1 MDLDLPP
8 TLTAILAGF
17 ISGFV
22 VSVPVGPVNLTIMN
36 EGARRGFKWAARIG
50 LGATCMEVLYCVL
63 AFTSFAAF
71 FQNNDIKAAMEVFS
85 FAFMLFLG
93 MKFLMAKSVPKLDRL
108 EERIEKSIEGGIE
121 KRFHPTSGFMTGF
134 VRTLANPGVLLCW
147 IVLSAYFISRGW
159 VEPTMRGKLFCILG
173 VAGGVGG
180 WFFGLS
186 WGAALG
192 HGRFTD
198 RTMRRM
204 EIGSGIGLLALGVIH
219 GIHLAWQLAK
229 VRGMA

>member
-1 MDLDLPP
+1 MFSLPP
-8 TLTAILAGF
+8 TLTALLAGF
-17 ISGFV
+17 LSGFI
-22 VSVPVGPVNLTIMN
+22 VSVPVGPVNITIMN
-36 EGARRGFKWAARIG
+36 EGARRGFRWAALIG
-50 LGATCMEVLYCVL
+50 LGATFMEVLYCIL

-71 FQNNDIKAAMEVFS
+71 FQDKDIKAAIEVFS

-93 MKFLMAKSVPKLDRL
+93 VKFLLPKSVPQLDNL
-108 EERIEKSIEGGIE
+108 EHRIEKTIEDGIE

-147 IVLSAYFISRGW
+147 IILSASFVSRGW
-159 VEPTMRGKLFCILG
+159 VEPTMRGKIFCIIG
-173 VAGGVGG
+173 VAGGVGA

-192 HGRFTD
+192 HGRFTN

-204 EIGSGIGLLALGVIH
+204 EIGSGIGLLALGALH

-229 VRGMA
+229 VRGH